1 LGENRNRKK
10 RKGIKKCERKDERR
24 NRKIN
29 GKWVIKA
36 NYICLKKQSNKGELR
51 MNIYVPYF
59 IVGGISFLDQHIDPS
74 IFTLVD
80 PVV

>member
-29 GKWVIKA
+29 GKWV
-36 NYICLKKQSNKGELR
+36 KKRQ
-51 MNIYVPYF
+51 I
-59 IVGGISFLDQHIDPS
+59 
-74 IFTLVD
+74 IFV
-80 PVV
+80 